1 MGTRGKELSLYHAL
15 HFGSKNEN
23 NANTEENPTEEQL
36 DSTMSEKLTDYSDE
50 SDAEYSDAAIS
61 EKELLFPTPST
72 SSFTGDLEKQQQAF
86 KKSTGRLHSKKLIT
100 KLVFGLII
108 CLLLFFKGFFFN
120 RQCFQSALSNSK
132 DFSENEF
139 PHLPGLPS
147 KKNESSFEITLPAK
161 HSAPPVR
168 VDNLMTHKFADTW
181 GKPKVFHYKPWS
193 VVEEY
198 NFVEL
203 EMKTSIEGTQYD
215 RLVHIF
221 VQNITVWRSSTVEP
235 LNRELTKSK
244 SYKDITKYI
253 NLFKTNETL
262 EFKFQL
268 DNLVTAKLDGVFDVE
283 LNIRYF
289 NLREGNQE
297 HALVEK
303 TGCHMNKNR
312 NSMIKNA
319 LLHHVN
325 PYSSPD
331 HMEPVVTNRKVSP
344 LMYFPHSQTQR
355 PYSHPLK
362 PFFKKTHQPK
372 LLSHIAVELFVSGN
386 AAEEFWYSNVID
398 KYAGKF
404 DQYGHSLLGHG
415 PMRLLN
421 VFLTNV
427 SSARTFET
435 SHEDQNKQTFLVHQS
450 IPPPV
455 IFTGGISPAL
465 WKPVVSIGAFDLKP
479 IDIDLTPYLKT
490 MLANAEQEWFLEF
503 EVVSANGDT
512 EYRDNVGNNWVISG
526 NVMAWDAIKDPANDI
541 EYIGDTKTTTSNNF
555 TVENKEGEDFLK
567 QNVTSKSILVHQ
579 HNILFQDQ
587 NYNLTIHHINKL
599 VSNQTYKDFADKQ
612 YNTLSIL
619 SEKMFVLSNDK
630 GSVHINGG
638 DKQHWALVAN
648 VDTLETDEELAE
660 LSYKA
665 NIVFD
670 YSRKV
675 FMDESN
681 EKLVFSNK
689 EQDEIK
695 NKNLLYH
702 VTASQVG
709 SSKYTLSPKGNH
721 GTGNGVHSV
730 AVTRNWP
737 WTESYKRSVIVKN
750 NKAVIDV
757 IKT

>member
-15 HFGSKNEN
+15 QHGLKTEHSSVIVEN
-23 NANTEENPTEEQL
+23 TPQKPTQ
-36 DSTMSEKLTDYSDE
+36 STMSEKITDHSDD
-50 SDAEYSDAAIS
+50 SDDEYSDAAIS
-61 EKELLFPTPST
+61 EKQHLSPAFSA
-72 SSFTGDLEKQQQAF
+72 SSISSDLEKQQQVF
-86 KKSTGRLHSKKLIT
+86 KESTSRLNSKTFILKLA
-100 KLVFGLII
+100 FGLLM
-108 CLLLFFKGFFFN
+108 CLLLFFKGFLSHS
-120 RQCFQSALSNSK
+120 QCFQNSLSALRNSSQNQF
-132 DFSENEF
+132 FSF
-139 PHLPGLPS
+139 PGLFP

-161 HSAPPVR
+161 HSVPPVR

-181 GKPKVFHYKPWS
+181 GKPKVFHYEPWS
-193 VVEEY
+193 AVEEY
-198 NFVEL
+198 NFIEL
-203 EMKTSIEGTQYD
+203 EMKTQIEGTQYD
-215 RLVHIF
+215 RLLHIF
-221 VQNITVWRSSTVEP
+221 VENITVWRSSTVEP
-235 LNRELTKSK
+235 LNRKLTKSK

-253 NLFKTNETL
+253 TLFKKNEL
-262 EFKFQL
+262 VEFKFQL
-268 DNLVTAKLDGVFDVE
+268 DNLVTARLDGVFDVE

-289 NLREGNQE
+289 NFPEGNQE
-297 HALVEK
+297 QGVVETRK
-303 TGCHMNKNR
+303 CHSKKDR

-331 HMEPVVTNRKVSP
+331 HLEPVIANRRISP
-344 LMYFPHSQTQR
+344 LMYFPHSQKQR
-355 PYSHPLK
+355 PYSHPLN
-362 PFFKKTHQPK
+362 PFFNK
-372 LLSHIAVELFVSGN
+372 LNETKMLSHIAVELFVNGN
-386 AAEEFWYSNVID
+386 AAEEFWYTNVID

-404 DQYGHSLLGHG
+404 EQYGHSLLGHG

-435 SHEDQNKQTFLVHQS
+435 SHEDKHKQTFLVHQS

-490 MLANAEQEWFLEF
+490 MLENPEQEWFLEF
-503 EVVSANGDT
+503 EIVSANGDT
-512 EYRDNVGNNWVISG
+512 KYRDNVGNNWIISG
-526 NVMAWDAIKDPANDI
+526 NVMAWDALEHPANDI
-541 EYIGDTKTTTSNNF
+541 QYISDTKTFTANNF
-555 TVENKEGEDFLK
+555 TVESKDGEDFLK
-567 QNVTSKSILVHQ
+567 QNVTSKSVLVHQ
-579 HNILFQDQ
+579 HNIMFQDQ
-587 NYNLTIHHINKL
+587 HYNLTIHHINKL

-612 YNTLSIL
+612 STIL
-619 SEKMFVLSNDK
+619 NIVSEKMFVLSNSK

-638 DKQHWALVAN
+638 DKQQWALVVN
-648 VDTLETDEELAE
+648 VDTLDTDEELAA
-660 LSYKA
+660 LTYKA
-665 NIVFD
+665 SIVFD

-675 FMDESN
+675 FMDNTN
-681 EKLVFSNK
+681 EKSAILSA
-689 EQDEIK
+689 EQAGIK
-695 NKNLLYH
+695 DKNLLYH

-709 SSKYTLSPKGNH
+709 NSEYTLSPKGNH

-757 IKT
+757 IKS